1 MSWARTSIWSHI
13 GELFLA
19 FDFLSVLRGS
29 FDFFI
34 SATTANDLRLRRISI
49 QDLIHYICF
58 FYFKL
63 YLYYNDYETSY
74 TTYINHARW
83 STPMF
88 AFEWSSCRRK
98 PEYPGETHLS
108 DLLTTWPSD
117 MPTQGIEP
125 RSQRWEASQPYWWSW
140 HLLYSNELLRRVR
153 GLIHKY
159 WESRPELTDEMQ

>member
-29 FDFFI
+29 FVFFHPRHNGQWPPTSKDFNPR
-34 SATTANDLRLRRISI
+34 SYPLHL
-49 QDLIHYICF
+49 F

-63 YLYYNDYETSY
+63 YLYYNEYETSY

-153 GLIHKY
+153 GLIHK
-159 WESRPELTDEMQ
+159 